1 MEEITIRKYRKD
13 DRAYLRDITCQTAFM
28 GRPAD
33 IFFQDQEIL
42 ADFLTLYFRDYEPE
56 SCFVAEANNEVVG
69 YLIGSKDTV
78 TLRKVFKEKIVGRL
92 FIKALTKGTLLKK
105 KNAIFL
111 FRCLL
116 SFLKDE
122 FKEPDFSGEYPATL
136 HINLKEDFR
145 NLGAGSKLISAY
157 LDYLKEE
164 KVVGVCLATMS
175 EAATKFF
182 KGEGFD
188 LLHKSLRSYFRHIL
202 HKDITVY
209 IYGKRL

>member
-1 MEEITIRKYRKD
+1 VEEISIRKYKKD
-13 DRAYLRDITCQTAFM
+13 DRPYLRDIAWQTAFM
-28 GRPAD
+28 GKPAD

-42 ADFLTLYFRDYEPE
+42 TDFLTLYFTDYEPE
-56 SCFVAEANNEVVG
+56 SCFVAKAGNEVVG

-78 TLRKVFKEKIVGRL
+78 TLRKVFKERIAAGL

-116 SFLKDE
+116 NFLKDE

-136 HINLKEDFR
+136 HINIKEGFR

-157 LDYLKEE
+157 LNYLKAE
-164 KVVGVCLATMS
+164 KVPGVYLATMS

-182 KGEGFD
+182 EGEGFD
-188 LLHKSLRSYFRHIL
+188 LLHKSLRSYFRYVL